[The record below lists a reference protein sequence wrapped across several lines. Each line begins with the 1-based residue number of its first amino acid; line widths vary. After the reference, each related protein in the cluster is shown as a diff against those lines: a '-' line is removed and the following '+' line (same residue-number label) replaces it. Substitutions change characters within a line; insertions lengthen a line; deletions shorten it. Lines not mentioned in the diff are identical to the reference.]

1 MLKRD
6 LILRMIEE
14 LNRVIAR
21 VATLRSRGQVAAA
34 EAEVDG
40 AASSLVGMDLALT
53 AGLSPGALVPIVG
66 EPQKLSAVAR
76 LMLLRSDLAGDRGDE
91 DAAARWY
98 GQAVEL
104 WLEAEAAG
112 APLDAEAREAVDA
125 WPEAAL
131 SPRGRELRARR
142 PPQET

>member
-6 LILRMIEE
+6 LIQRMLEE

-21 VATLRSRGQVAAA
+21 VATLRREGQLPAA
-34 EAEVDG
+34 EAAVDAA
-40 AASSLVGMDLALT
+40 AASVVGMDLALT
-53 AGLSPGALVPIVG
+53 AGLSPAALVPLVG
-66 EPQKLSAVAR
+66 EVQKLSAVAR

-91 DAAARWY
+91 DGAARWY
-98 GQAVEL
+98 GQAVEV

-125 WPEAAL
+125 WPESAL
-131 SPRGRELRARR
+131 SARGRELRARSPR
-142 PPQET
+142 PR